1 MMMCE
6 VHERKNQEKT
16 SLWRSLFAMVS
27 GADIDWK
34 EAMPLP
40 MIDNITATKKATQRL
55 TKEEIERI
63 DKLYRQTL

>member
-1 MMMCE
+1 MMCE
-6 VHERKNQEKT
+6 VYERKEQEKT
-16 SLWRSLFAMVS
+16 SLWRSLFAMVGS
-27 GADIDWK
+27 GDVDWK

-40 MIDNITATKKATQRL
+40 FVDNYSVAKKQAERL